1 MPCRTRRHGKP
12 LVPAGE
18 TLCLGMSNIT
28 QVLIVGGT
36 ILVVVTGGLL
46 IFFLWRSNYGVWAQE
61 RQQRE
66 RMAGDRSGVMIDN
79 NFKPVEERE
88 AQQESNRRRNQSG
101 ETSEAERARLHQLG
115 LAGGMMYGGLPFVA
129 GSVVTPPPDERQDP
143 FADVRSKES
152 SAQSGAW
159 GNHAGSD
166 SSSSSSDSGSDYGA
180 GGSSNSSSSGD

>member
-1 MPCRTRRHGKP
+1 VPRRACRHGSR
-12 LVPAGE
+12 LISAGQ

-36 ILVVVTGGLL
+36 MLVVVTGGLL

-61 RQQRE
+61 RRQRE
-66 RMAGDRSGVMIDN
+66 RMADDRRGVMLDES
-79 NFKPVEERE
+79 FKPAEARE
-88 AQQESNRRRNQSG
+88 PQQESKQRGSQSG
-101 ETSEAERARLHQLG
+101 EASEAERARLHQLG

-159 GNHAGSD
+159 GNDAGSGSSGSDVGSGSSSD
-166 SSSSSSDSGSDYGA
+166 SSSS
-180 GGSSNSSSSGD
+180 GD

>member
-1 MPCRTRRHGKP
+1 MPRRACRHGSR
-12 LVPAGE
+12 LISAEE
-18 TLCLGMSNIT
+18 TLCLGMSNIA

-61 RQQRE
+61 RRQRE
-66 RMAGDRSGVMIDN
+66 RMADDRRGVMLDKS
-79 NFKPVEERE
+79 FKPAEARE
-88 AQQESNRRRNQSG
+88 PQQESNRRRNQSG

-159 GNHAGSD
+159 GNDAGSGSSGSDVGSGSSSD
-166 SSSSSSDSGSDYGA
+166 SSSS
-180 GGSSNSSSSGD
+180 GD

>member
-1 MPCRTRRHGKP
+1 
-12 LVPAGE
+12 
-18 TLCLGMSNIT
+18 MSNIT

-36 ILVVVTGGLL
+36 MLVVVTGGLL

-61 RQQRE
+61 RRQRE
-66 RMAGDRSGVMIDN
+66 RMADDRRGVMLDES
-79 NFKPVEERE
+79 FKPAEARE
-88 AQQESNRRRNQSG
+88 PQQESKQRGSQSG
-101 ETSEAERARLHQLG
+101 EASEAERARLHQLG

-159 GNHAGSD
+159 GNDAGSGSSGSDVGSGSSSD
-166 SSSSSSDSGSDYGA
+166 SSSS
-180 GGSSNSSSSGD
+180 GD